1 MKNELSSVLNN
12 GILSNPGD
20 ELYARITP
28 TGRKVIKVKKNGKK
42 ASATQYKSGKTV
54 YTFSS

>member
-28 TGRKVIKVKKNGKK
+28 HWSQSNKG
-42 ASATQYKSGKTV
+42 
-54 YTFSS
+54 